1 MSDNVQKTKRLTSEE
16 IEKKRIEKLNRVEL
30 KRLEG
35 QYRIRK
41 KVATQ
46 EDRLDYEGEEEVLT
60 IGRQALFELLKKQ
73 FQLGKLIPEKDI
85 TLIKNT
91 FYTHPEFIDK
101 EKIKFIID
109 VASKQSGLSK
119 VEEVSNEFFSL
130 LRDTQYYKP
139 LLEFRKWVSMKKTAT
154 KINQLMQKGASSTE
168 IAEKLHVST
177 AEVKVFAEK
186 TQTMPEIFGDQER

>member
-1 MSDNVQKTKRLTSEE
+1 MEGEFIVSDNVQKTKRLTSEE

-73 FQLGKLIPEKDI
+73 FQ
-85 TLIKNT
+85 
-91 FYTHPEFIDK
+91 
-101 EKIKFIID
+101 
-109 VASKQSGLSK
+109 
-119 VEEVSNEFFSL
+119 
-130 LRDTQYYKP
+130 
-139 LLEFRKWVSMKKTAT
+139 
-154 KINQLMQKGASSTE
+154 SSW
-168 IAEKLHVST
+168 
-177 AEVKVFAEK
+177 
-186 TQTMPEIFGDQER
+186 